1 MDNLDD
7 LIIQKSI
14 GATIPEPTGPFLH
27 QNNLYEYL
35 RIIFPNTND
44 WIIDKCLPGYRFRP
58 DYRSEQLKLIVEFDG
73 YRHYTVSKQ
82 VKADQQRNELYYSL
96 GYKVVR
102 IPMFVQLT
110 TPIIKLLFDV
120 DVQVEQVYPHGFISD
135 AGTLILPADFCYIG
149 IQRFLE
155 DLITF
160 KIIRQDII
168 DSLLVKIRK
177 LEDIDIVV
185 PPNIKSL
192 LI

>member
-58 DYRSEQLKLIVEFDG
+58 DYRSESLKLIVEFDG
-73 YRHYTVSKQ
+73 YRHYTSSKQ
-82 VKADQQRNELYYSL
+82 VKADMQRNKLYDNL

-102 IPMFVQLT
+102 IPMFIQLT
-110 TPIIKLLFDV
+110 TPIIKQLFNV
-120 DVQVEQVYPHGFISD
+120 DVEVNQVYPHGFISD
-135 AGTLILPADFCYIG
+135 ASTLVLPADFCYIG
-149 IQRFLE
+149 VQRFMQEL
-155 DLITF
+155 DLF
-160 KIIRQDII
+160 KSARQEII
-168 DSLLVKIRK
+168 DSLLVKVRK
-177 LEDIDIVV
+177 LEDPDIVV
-185 PPNIKSL
+185 PPNVKPL
-192 LI
+192 LL